1 MHLEKAT
8 SRSGHD
14 ALAGWISSNDVTLF
28 TTVLV
33 LAIALF
39 LHASLNRR
47 AKEKVQLSEANVALS
62 ERLTATASDR
72 DASLRLLDETR
83 DALNLTQE
91 ERDQLQKQL
100 VEKLADFARL
110 NARLDALLAE
120 KGDLETQRRTLME
133 TQDALSKEKTQL
145 IAQQT
150 SLTADRD
157 SLKTTN
163 ADLLQQ
169 LSSIADQLTEK
180 LAALEQVEAQ
190 RDRLKKQAD
199 ELDAIVTG
207 LKQRLAKLN
216 IELEQTRAAATDTLS
231 ESQTQVQQ
239 LQSELAARD
248 KSVEEYLA
256 KLKRAAELF
265 QGLRTEKEQLKQ
277 QLSQAEIQRQAQLIE
292 EGRNNRELV
301 GLTGRLERVAV
312 LFDASG
318 SMRQAATSGGGD
330 RWAEAQQIAATWL
343 KHLNVQHCVLIVFSS
358 QVHAFPQDGKLADLR
373 GPAGKIKR
381 EALLQHVKSVTPGG
395 WTNTQA
401 ALAKAYEYPI
411 DSILLFSD
419 GAPTETD
426 SGVFDP
432 AVAQKIYELCRTH
445 PNIPIHTIGLGNYF
459 DKNASTFLQ
468 SIAKI
473 TGGTFRGR

>member
-1 MHLEKAT
+1 MQLEHVT

-39 LHASLNRR
+39 LHSSLGRR
-47 AKEKVQLSEANVALS
+47 AKEKDQLSEANVVLS

-72 DASLRLLDETR
+72 DASIKLLDETR
-83 DALNLTQE
+83 EALNLTQE
-91 ERDQLQKQL
+91 QRDQLQQQL
-100 VEKLADFARL
+100 VAKLTDIARL
-110 NARLDALLAE
+110 NAKLDALLAE
-120 KGDLETQRRTLME
+120 KGDLESQRQALMDS
-133 TQDALSKEKTQL
+133 QKALSKEQSRL
-145 IAQQT
+145 IAQHA
-150 SLTADRD
+150 SLTDDRD
-157 SLKTTN
+157 TLKSTN

-169 LSSIADQLTEK
+169 LNSIADQLTK
-180 LAALEQVEAQ
+180 KVAALEQAEAE

-199 ELDAIVTG
+199 ELDAIVAA
-207 LKQRLAKLN
+207 LKRRMEKLN
-216 IELEQTRAAATDTLS
+216 IDLEQTRAAASETIS
-231 ESQTQVQQ
+231 ESQTEAQQ
-239 LQSELAARD
+239 LQSELVARD
-248 KSVEEYLA
+248 KSLEETLA

-265 QGLRTEKEQLKQ
+265 QGLRAEKEQLKQ
-277 QLSQAEIQRQAQLIE
+277 QLSAAELQRHAQLIE

-301 GLTGRLERVAV
+301 GLSGRLERVAV

-330 RWAEAQQIAATWL
+330 RWAEAQQIAGTWL
-343 KHLNVQHCVLIVFSS
+343 KHLNVQQCVLIVFSS
-358 QVHAFPQDGKLADLR
+358 QVHTFPQDGTLADLR
-373 GPAGKIKR
+373 GPAGKAKR
-381 EALLQHVKSVTPGG
+381 EALLQHVKSVTPNG
-395 WTNTQA
+395 WTNTHA
-401 ALAKAYEYPI
+401 ALRKAYEYKI

-432 AVAQKIYELCRTH
+432 AVAQKIYALCRTR

-459 DKNASTFLQ
+459 DQNASTFLQ

>member
-1 MHLEKAT
+1 MQLEKVT

-33 LAIALF
+33 LAIAMF
-39 LHASLNRR
+39 LHANLGRR
-47 AKEKVQLSEANVALS
+47 SREKVQLTEANASLN

-72 DASLRLLDETR
+72 DVYLKLLDDTR
-83 DALNLTQE
+83 ESLNLTQE
-91 ERDQLQKQL
+91 DRDQLQKQL
-100 VEKLADFARL
+100 VEKLAAIAQL
-110 NARLDALLAE
+110 NAKLNALLAE
-120 KGDLETQRRTLME
+120 KGELETKQQTLLAAKE
-133 TQDALSKEKTQL
+133 SLTREKTEL
-145 IAQQT
+145 VAQQ
-150 SLTADRD
+150 SALTEDRD
-157 SLKTTN
+157 ELKTTN

-169 LSSIADQLTEK
+169 LAALADQLTEK
-180 LAALEQVEAQ
+180 ITALEQVEAQ

-199 ELDAIVTG
+199 ELDAIVAT

-216 IELEQTRAAATDTLS
+216 IELDETKASVLATQTAS
-231 ESQTQVQQ
+231 EARLGE

-248 KSVEEYLA
+248 KTVEEYLA

-265 QGLRTEKEQLKQ
+265 QSLRTEKEQLEHR
-277 QLSQAEIQRQAQLIE
+277 LSQAEFEAQAKLLE

-330 RWAEAQQIAATWL
+330 RWAEAQEIAGTWL
-343 KHLNVQHCVLIVFSS
+343 KHLNVGRCVLIVYSS
-358 QVHAFPQDGKLADLR
+358 AVRTFPADGTLTDLR
-373 GPAGKIKR
+373 GDAGKAKR
-381 EALLQHVKSVTPGG
+381 EALLQHVKAVTPEG
-395 WTNTQA
+395 WTNTYE
-401 ALAKAYEYPI
+401 ALRKAYEYDI

-419 GAPTETD
+419 GAPTETN

-432 AVAQKIYELCRTH
+432 AVARKIYDLCRAH

-459 DKNASTFLQ
+459 DQNASSFLQ
-468 SIAKI
+468 SVAKI